1 MSFSICFLYSSTVVA
16 PIIRTLWRARAGFKT
31 LAASRAPSAAPAPII
46 IWISSIKAIICGCAA
61 SAWVTLFSRSSN
73 SPRYFVPA
81 IIRARSSCTIC
92 LSCSDGGT
100 SPATMRCARPSTMA
114 VLPTPG
120 SPMSTGLFFDRRLKI
135 TAMRLISPCR
145 PMTGSSFLSRARWV
159 ISVPNCLRI
168 AGSATWVSD
177 SAGALA
183 SAAAGC
189 SRRAKKASKSA
200 MISGT
205 ERWSV
210 SASSLRAR
218 LRGWLNRLWRICSVP
233 SSSWW

>member
-1 MSFSICFLYSSTVVA
+1 MISGCVV
-16 PIIRTLWRARAGFKT
+16 
-31 LAASRAPSAAPAPII
+31 
-46 IWISSIKAIICGCAA
+46 

-92 LSCSDGGT
+92 LCCSDGGT
-100 SPATMRCARPSTMA
+100 SPATMRCAKPSTMA

-120 SPMSTGLFFDRRLKI
+120 SPMSTGLFFDRRLRI
-135 TAMRLISPCR
+135 TAMRLISSCR

-159 ISVPNCLRI
+159 ISVPNCSRI
-168 AGSATWVSD
+168 AGSVVWVSD
-177 SAGALA
+177 STAALA
-183 SAAAGC
+183 SVVAGC
-189 SRRAKKASKSA
+189 SRRVKKASKSA
-200 MISGT
+200 IISGT

-218 LRGWLNRLWRICSVP
+218 LRGWLSKLCRICSVP